1 MSNKADATNMK
12 QAIKRELKPKLRFPE
27 FRDAGEWEE
36 KQLDEVA
43 NFAKAKIPL
52 SELTVQNYVSTEN
65 ILPDFAGITHANRL
79 PPTGAATAFLV
90 GDILISNIRPYLK
103 KIWHSEFDG
112 GASNDVLIVR
122 AKKSINDKYLSFVL
136 INDFFINYVMT
147 GAKGVKMPRGDISL
161 IEQFGVPLP
170 ASSKEQQKIA
180 DCLASLDELI
190 AAQTQKLATLK
201 THKKGLMQQL
211 FPAEGET
218 LPRLRFPE
226 FRDAGEWE
234 EKTLGQVAKYE
245 NGKAHEQD
253 IAESGKFIVVNSK
266 FVSTDGEVKKFT
278 NTAFCIAEKEDIL
291 MVLSDVPNGRAIAKC
306 FFVDSDNLYTVN
318 QRICK
323 ITPRNASSILLF
335 YVLNRNSYFLAFDDG
350 VKQTNLKKDDVL
362 DCPILL
368 PSDIKEQQKIADFLS
383 SLDELIAAQTQ
394 KLATLKTHKKGLMQQ
409 LFPAL
414 DDDCMDAGGRA
425 TQDAKAEVQG

>member
-1 MSNKADATNMK
+1 MTKSDATRK
-12 QAIKRELKPKLRFPE
+12 VPELRFPE
-27 FRDAGEWEE
+27 FLDAGEWEE

-180 DCLASLDELI
+180 DCLSSIDELV

-218 LPRLRFPE
+218 LPKLRFPE

-234 EKTLGQVAKYE
+234 EKRLG
-245 NGKAHEQD
+245 D
-253 IAESGKFIVVNSK
+253 ICVYVSSGKDGNDAEGCYELYG
-266 FVSTDGEVKKFT
+266 STGIIGK
-278 NTAFCIAEKEDIL
+278 
-291 MVLSDVPNGRAIAKC
+291 SP
-306 FFVDSDNLYTVN
+306 
-318 QRICK
+318 
-323 ITPRNASSILLF
+323 NASYEGEFILVARVGANAGQMARAKGKF
-335 YVLNRNSYFLAFDDG
+335 G
-350 VKQTNLKKDDVL
+350 VTDNTLVISLSSPANLCFIFMALENFNPRKLVFGSGQPLITGGQLKEV
-362 DCPILL
+362 ILRL
-368 PSDIKEQQKIADFLS
+368 PETSEQQKIANCLS
-383 SLDELIAAQTQ
+383 SIDELIAAQAQ
-394 KLATLKTHKKGLMQQ
+394 KLTTLKAHKKGLMQQ
-409 LFPAL
+409 LFPS
-414 DDDCMDAGGRA
+414 CGGGPRRGGVVRGSLKPYASPELRA
-425 TQDAKAEVQG
+425 TEQDAWQAAVKEKHEPR